1 MNQEFLELLR
11 IKIKKNDKRM
21 NLVPL
26 YGGADSNKTNG
37 ADWRLPSLSNIDP
50 EAREAAADLVA
61 TMVDASYLRIEKLT
75 AKFEAEKAKKQ

>member
-11 IKIKKNDKRM
+11 IKKNDKRI

-26 YGGADSNKTNG
+26 YGGSASDKANG
-37 ADWRLPSLSNIDP
+37 AAWRLPSLSNIDP

-75 AKFEAEKAKKQ
+75 AKFEAERAKKQ